1 MSAVQSLALWY
12 LPPNI
17 VDKFSMVKKKREIGE
32 TLRRICEWK
41 GVTILEANAARIVFI
56 CCLRYRPR

>member
-17 VDKFSMVKKKREIGE
+17 VDKFSMVKRSVRSVRHYAGFANG
-32 TLRRICEWK
+32 K
-41 GVTILEANAARIVFI
+41 G
-56 CCLRYRPR
+56 